1 MLDESVIRSMDTH
14 NNVVKWKRSVND
26 SELAICVFTLFEK
39 RKGAEAQLKRDPKKA
54 QAKLDAIAEFEH
66 TFGLDRILSLD
77 AAATKEWASFV
88 GAREKHVMDA
98 GIAAVAKTHG
108 LIIVTRN
115 LNDFADFRVPC
126 LDPFRDPP
134 LLVEYDNKPAKSK

>member
-14 NNVVKWKRSVND
+14 QNVIKWKKSVDD

-39 RKGAEAQLKRDPKKA
+39 RKGAEAQLKKDPKKA
-54 QAKLDAIAEFEH
+54 QAKLDAIAEFENS
-66 TFGLDRILSLD
+66 FGPDRVLSLD

-98 GIAAVAKTHG
+98 GIAAVAKTHR
-108 LIIVTRN
+108 LVIVTRN

-134 LLVEYDNKPAKSK
+134 LLVDYDNKPTTSK

>member
-14 NNVVKWKRSVND
+14 DNVVKWKRSIDD

-39 RKGAEAQLKRDPKKA
+39 RKGAEAQLKKDPKKA
-54 QAKLDAIAEFEH
+54 RAKLDAIAEFEIS
-66 TFGLDRILSLD
+66 FGPDRILSLD

-88 GAREKHVMDA
+88 GARERHVMDA
-98 GIAAVAKTHG
+98 GIAAVAKTRG

-115 LNDFADFRVPC
+115 LSDFADFRVPC

-134 LLVEYDNKPAKSK
+134 FLLEYDDKPTKSK

>member
-1 MLDESVIRSMDTH
+1 M
-14 NNVVKWKRSVND
+14 
-26 SELAICVFTLFEK
+26 AICVFTLFEK
-39 RKGAEAQLKRDPKKA
+39 RKGAEAQLTKDPKKA
-54 QAKLDAIAEFEH
+54 QAKLDAIAEFEIS
-66 TFGLDRILSLD
+66 FGPDRVLSLD
-77 AAATKEWASFV
+77 VAATKEWASFV
-88 GAREKHVMDA
+88 GAKEKHVMDA

-134 LLVEYDNKPAKSK
+134 LLVEYDDKSTKSK

>member
-1 MLDESVIRSMDTH
+1 MRFHAVRETEGRRGAV
-14 NNVVKWKRSVND
+14 
-26 SELAICVFTLFEK
+26 EK
-39 RKGAEAQLKRDPKKA
+39 GPEKA

>member
-1 MLDESVIRSMDTH
+1 MDD
-14 NNVVKWKRSVND
+14 N
-26 SELAICVFTLFEK
+26 ELAICVFTLFEK
-39 RKGAEAQLKRDPKKA
+39 RKGAEAQMKKDPKKA
-54 QAKLDAIAEFEH
+54 QAKLDAIAAFEIS
-66 TFGLDRILSLD
+66 FGPDRVLSLD

-115 LNDFADFRVPC
+115 LEDFADFRVPC
-126 LDPFRDPP
+126 LDSFRDPP
-134 LLVEYDNKPAKSK
+134 LLVEYGDQRTKSKR

>member
-1 MLDESVIRSMDTH
+1 MLKYLLDESVIRSMDTH

-115 LNDFADFRVPC
+115 LNDFADFGTMSRPVQRSTA
-126 LDPFRDPP
+126 LGG
-134 LLVEYDNKPAKSK
+134 V